1 MSTTGDLRSLPDLLR
16 DLSSEVT
23 LLFRK
28 EVQLAKAEAGEKASQ
43 VLSGMEMLLAG
54 GVLALGALGVFL
66 AAAVAILAAL
76 FVSMGMGDLV
86 ASSFSAL
93 IVGGI
98 VAIIAWA
105 LVSRGLKQLRAQE
118 LALDRTT
125 QSLARDADTIKEKAH
140 V

>member
-76 FVSMGMGDLV
+76 FVNMGMGDLV
-86 ASSFSAL
+86 ASSLSAL

-105 LVSRGLKQLRAQE
+105 LVSRGLKHLRAQE
-118 LALDRTT
+118 LALDRTAH
-125 QSLARDADTIKEKAH
+125 SLVRDADTIKEKAH